1 MKAGD
6 IVHFELILFDD
17 GLVDHPTKKGRPCV
31 YIGEKDDVMY
41 FIPLRR
47 MQKKKY
53 DLSCYVLPD
62 KYNNLKVTSLVN
74 FHTIIEKQAR
84 FFSSNGYITDDIMY
98 DIMRQIVLYFK
109 ETYNEQSKVVKE
121 LASEYLNKKP
131 IKYKDMNYKKQGKI
145 RK

>member
-6 IVHFELILFDD
+6 IVYFELILFNN
-17 GLVDHPTKKGRPCV
+17 GVDHPSKRGRPCV
-31 YIGEKDDVMY
+31 YIGEKDNIMY
-41 FIPLRR
+41 FVPL
-47 MQKKKY
+47 MSLKNKNY
-53 DLSCYVLPD
+53 NLSYHILPD

-84 FFSSNGYITDDIMY
+84 FFSSDSYIVDDIMY